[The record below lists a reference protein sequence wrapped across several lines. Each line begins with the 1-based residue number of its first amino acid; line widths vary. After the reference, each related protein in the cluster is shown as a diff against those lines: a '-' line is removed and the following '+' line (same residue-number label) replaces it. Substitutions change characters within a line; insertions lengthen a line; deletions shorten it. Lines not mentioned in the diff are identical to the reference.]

1 MKKINQIELNKILDL
16 HKKWLDDKPDGKRA
30 DLSYTDLSGLN
41 LSGAILRNANLI
53 KVILEGAN
61 LEGADLSC
69 ADLRGANLEG
79 ANLEGTDLSCS
90 DLRGANLSNANL
102 SNVIYNRLT
111 AFFAIQCPEKGS
123 FIAYKKANNKIVKLL
138 ITEDSLRSSATS
150 RKCRCSKAKVLSI
163 TSLDGEES
171 FDKIASK
178 YDESFIYEVGNTVE
192 VKDFD
197 KDRWNECGKGIYFFI
212 TREEAVNY

>member
-30 DLSYTDLSGLN
+30 DLSGLN